1 MLNMLSEAANMLRG
15 EHLCSSLHLTSTSYE
30 YLMSNATKK
39 IHVQELKH
47 IHANSANKHKL
58 QFPE

>member
-1 MLNMLSEAANMLRG
+1 MLRG